1 MRGRRLQAWS
11 RVFGVVQRGLP
22 HPPLR
27 GRLQDLDPADLEA
40 GKALETDCLTGASIM
55 RDQTHSSRRGFPGVV
70 DEGAFVAIVLL
81 AVVWLIWLVGPA
93 LFLAQ

>member
-1 MRGRRLQAWS
+1 
-11 RVFGVVQRGLP
+11 
-22 HPPLR
+22 
-27 GRLQDLDPADLEA
+27 
-40 GKALETDCLTGASIM
+40 
-55 RDQTHSSRRGFPGVV
+55 V